1 MSRFTGLG
9 APRYA
14 LMMAALVASLAGCS
28 TGKKTAIYDHETF
41 GESQTFSR
49 TYPVSD
55 VATCEAARRALLSQ
69 GYIITSSDPKIVSG
83 HKSFQQTGD
92 THMEISF
99 NVVCAPDTGQGA
111 TMFANALQDR
121 YALKKTNNSAS
132 LGVGVLGSVSMPI
145 GSTDDSMVKVAS
157 ETVTSDKFYDRYFAL
172 VEMFLPKEA
181 KPNPK
186 PHADDAP
193 KGDLGVPEPAAQKP
207 GAQAAPV
214 VPLHPAAVEPG
225 VLAAV
230 VSPAAA
236 VAVVPAAGSAGAVA
250 AQGAAPGVDTAAAV
264 VVESAPVGSTA
275 AVAPAGAVAVVPAS
289 VAPAPAAAANG
300 ASASV
305 APVANSA
312 AVASAPVVQPA
323 VVPAAS
329 LAPAVAAAPAVAPV
343 SVPVVPVAP
352 GLPAGL
358 APVDETVQSQAVVPP
373 ADIDAPISATQAS
386 TP

>member
-14 LMMAALVASLAGCS
+14 LLMAALVASLSGCS
-28 TGKKTAIYDHETF
+28 TSKKTAIYDHETF

-49 TYPVSD
+49 TYPVTD
-55 VATCEAARRALLSQ
+55 VASCEAARRALLSQ

-111 TMFANALQDR
+111 TMFANALQDS

-172 VEMFLPKEA
+172 VEMFLPKDA
-181 KPNPK
+181 KPK
-186 PHADDAP
+186 AHADDAP
-193 KGDLGVPEPAAQKP
+193 KGDLGVPEPTAQKP

-214 VPLHPAAVEPG
+214 VPAAALRPAAVEPG
-225 VLAAV
+225 VPATA
-230 VSPAAA
+230 VSPAA
-236 VAVVPAAGSAGAVA
+236 
-250 AQGAAPGVDTAAAV
+250 GV
-264 VVESAPVGSTA
+264 
-275 AVAPAGAVAVVPAS
+275 AVAPAAAHEGSVAVAAPEAAAGTASAVPAAET
-289 VAPAPAAAANG
+289 APG
-300 ASASV
+300 
-305 APVANSA
+305 A
-312 AVASAPVVQPA
+312 AVASSAPA
-323 VVPAAS
+323 VVA
-329 LAPAVAAAPAVAPV
+329 APAVAQASAQAVAPV

-352 GLPAGL
+352 AVPAEL
-358 APVDETVQSQAVVPP
+358 APVDATVQSQTVVPP
-373 ADIDAPISATQAS
+373 TDIDAPISATQAS

>member
-1 MSRFTGLG
+1 LG

-14 LMMAALVASLAGCS
+14 LLMAALVASLSGCS
-28 TGKKTAIYDHETF
+28 SGKKTAIYDHETF

-49 TYPVSD
+49 TYPVTD
-55 VATCEAARRALLSQ
+55 VASCEAARRALLSQ

-99 NVVCAPDTGQGA
+99 NVVCAPDSGQGA

-181 KPNPK
+181 KPK
-186 PHADDAP
+186 AHADDAP
-193 KGDLGVPEPAAQKP
+193 KGDLGVPEPTAQKP

-214 VPLHPAAVEPG
+214 VPAAPLRPAAVEPG
-225 VLAAV
+225 VPATV
-230 VSPAAA
+230 VSPAAG
-236 VAVVPAAGSAGAVA
+236 VAVVPAAGHEGSVAVA
-250 AQGAAPGVDTAAAV
+250 APEAA
-264 VVESAPVGSTA
+264 
-275 AVAPAGAVAVVPAS
+275 AS
-289 VAPAPAAAANG
+289 VAPAAEAVPAVANTAPAVVAAPA
-300 ASASV
+300 ASV
-305 APVANSA
+305 APAVAQ
-312 AVASAPVVQPA
+312 ASAPA
-323 VVPAAS
+323 E
-329 LAPAVAAAPAVAPV
+329 AAAPAVAPV

-352 GLPAGL
+352 AVPAEL
-358 APVDETVQSQAVVPP
+358 TPVDATVQSQPVAPP
-373 ADIDAPISATQAS
+373 TDIDAPISATQAS